1 MLIQLGMS
9 GDLTIEYLLQV
20 AKDIEESACQVET
33 GPGDEHALGECR
45 DRGRRLLKY
54 LRQTESCTDLFKA
67 RLCTSLKDISFVPVM
82 RPLSSELGGYV
93 LYEPAL
99 CSFDEVLAHSA
110 GALGYSVMPLLEE
123 DLAPPLIFFSFL
135 SITTLPSIDVV
146 LRHMNNLTVN
156 CGDSL
161 DRWNQPQYSI
171 TDTFSALYEYLGTR
185 WGSIDRMTRKAIQ
198 NSQIVPVG
206 NFLVRPSRLFFRLQR
221 EDLSPFMHEV
231 PRCLGAHETFLKVL
245 GVKEE
250 PAAADYVEVSGQ
262 EHSSKCLTY
271 LLSELLI

>member
-1 MLIQLGMS
+1 MLTELGMT
-9 GDLTIEYLLQV
+9 GDLTIEYLLRV
-20 AKDIEESACQVET
+20 AKDIEESACQVEA
-33 GPGDEHALGECR
+33 GPADEQALGGCR

-54 LRQTESCTDLFKA
+54 LRQSESCTDLFKA
-67 RLCTSLKDISFVPVM
+67 RLCMSLKDVSFIPVM
-82 RPLSSELGGYV
+82 RPISTELGGYV

-99 CSFDEVLAHSA
+99 CSFNEVLAHSA

-123 DLAPPLIFFSFL
+123 DLAPPLIFFSSL
-135 SITTLPSIDVV
+135 SITTLPPLEVV
-146 LRHMNNLTVN
+146 LRHVNNLTIN
-156 CGDSL
+156 SGDSL
-161 DRWNQPQYSI
+161 DRWNQPKYSI

-185 WGSIDRMTRKAIQ
+185 WGSIDRAIRKAIQ

-250 PAAADYVEVSGQ
+250 PAGADYVEVTCSRIF
-262 EHSSKCLTY
+262 K
-271 LLSELLI
+271 